1 MRVSIRTKFT
11 FAMILLFL
19 IILVL
24 FVFSGFYL
32 NRMSNKTGSILKENY
47 LSVVYAREMSEG
59 IMIINQEITSS
70 FLSDRNPDSLKIK
83 EQLFFVNKSL
93 ELEKNNITAP
103 GEDKLVSGIETEYS
117 EYRNTVIEYL
127 NLQQSAGKVL
137 ILQNKS
143 AELYR
148 QLVLLSQ
155 MNGKS
160 IETKTNDAKVFAKKV
175 VLRMSILGSLCFFI
189 ALSFTVSFASYFN
202 GRFFQLHNG
211 IKELVSSNYGQR
223 LYFDGE
229 DEFSEIALVFNQ
241 IAEKLSKNVQSI
253 PSTIKVD
260 SEKEVI
266 LHDVQELKEILGRI
280 KIIEEQV
287 SGLISK
293 FRTE

>member
-11 FAMILLFL
+11 LAMILLFM

-32 NRMSNKTGSILKENY
+32 NRMSNKTGAILKENY
-47 LSVVYAREMSEG
+47 LSIVYAREMSEG
-59 IMIINQEITSS
+59 IMIINQEITDS
-70 FLSDRNPDSLKIK
+70 FLASGNPDSIKIK
-83 EQLFFVNKSL
+83 EQLEIVDKSL

-103 GEDKLVSGIETEYS
+103 GEDELVSGIETEYY
-117 EYRNTVIEYL
+117 EYRDTVIKYL
-127 NLQQSAGKVL
+127 DLHQSSGNVL
-137 ILQNKS
+137 FLQNKS
-143 AELYR
+143 AELY
-148 QLVLLSQ
+148 QKLVLLSQ

-160 IETKTNDAKVFAKKV
+160 IEAKTDDAKVFAKRA

-211 IKELVSSNYGQR
+211 IKELVSSNFGQR

-229 DEFSEIALVFNQ
+229 DEFSEIARDFNQ

-253 PSTIKVD
+253 PSAIKPD

-266 LHDVQELKEILGRI
+266 LPDLQELKEILGRI

-287 SGLISK
+287 NRLISK
-293 FRTE
+293 FRT